1 MWKYKDEINP
11 VLPKLLLGMVFHH
24 RIETSLQL
32 PVRLRYLFFYSSPSS
47 HAGLPL
53 FSSPNSHPTGP
64 LNLLCLLLLLLPT
77 TGSLSVFIVTA

>member
-24 RIETSLQL
+24 RTETSL
-32 PVRLRYLFFYSSPSS
+32 RYLSSYSSPSS
-47 HAGLPL
+47 RAGLPL

-77 TGSLSVFIVTA
+77 TGSLSVFMVTA